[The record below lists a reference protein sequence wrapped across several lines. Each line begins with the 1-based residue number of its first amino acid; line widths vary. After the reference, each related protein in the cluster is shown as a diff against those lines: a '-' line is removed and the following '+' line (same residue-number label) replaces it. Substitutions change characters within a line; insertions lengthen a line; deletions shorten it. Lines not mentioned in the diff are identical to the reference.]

1 MAQWVKDPVMS
12 LLWCGFDPWPRNF
25 HMPEVQGK
33 KNQGVPVMAQ
43 WRCGCGLAQWVRDP
57 MLLWAV
63 VWVADAAWV
72 LSGCGCGVA
81 TVAVAPI
88 GSLAWE
94 PPCAVGVALKKT
106 KEKKKKKKIKT
117 NLTILFQI
125 MDLVWQFSF
134 HPAPPLCYTL
144 Q

>member
-1 MAQWVKDPVMS
+1 
-12 LLWCGFDPWPRNF
+12 
-25 HMPEVQGK
+25 
-33 KNQGVPVMAQ
+33 MAQ

-94 PPCAVGVALKKT
+94 PPCAVGVAPCSSL
-106 KEKKKKKKIKT
+106 
-117 NLTILFQI
+117 LSVSCFGLGF
-125 MDLVWQFSF
+125 L
-134 HPAPPLCYTL
+134 
-144 Q
+144 